1 MIQEPSLEIS
11 VINKEFD
18 TLTKLKQQLEMN
30 IPEPIVIKRNNLLSL
45 SPKASIRY
53 IPAKVTTI
61 TV

>member
-30 IPEPIVIKRNNLLSL
+30 IPEPK
-45 SPKASIRY
+45 
-53 IPAKVTTI
+53 
-61 TV
+61 